1 MNESAVPSQ
10 HSASSRLRNAAFAPI
25 GDEGRAELVETRLLR
40 AISSGAFIEGD
51 RLPSE
56 NELAQLF
63 GVAVV
68 TVREALGSLRHRGV
82 IETRRG
88 RNGGSFV
95 RTSLGAVT
103 EVNATMLIEMPRV
116 ALADLGLLYEV
127 IASACGEYACRRATP
142 EELDVVQNVLTDA
155 RHLPADAWRRRI
167 TDVQLE
173 LASLSQ
179 SVRLTSE
186 NLRVQAELTPLLALQ
201 DLDQQQRHATHD
213 ALVAQVEATKI
224 SDIAAVRE
232 NVRTSIRGSIQWLG
246 DFRAKLLARPEGESL
261 RATLEAYRART
272 ESAGTPGEAA

>member
-1 MNESAVPSQ
+1 MHETLTYAFRCINVSATNAHHISITVSTQGCVRKAWETGSHAAKEGAGMNESAVPSQ

-40 AISSGAFIEGD
+40 AISSGDFIEGD

-103 EVNATMLIEMPRV
+103 EVNATMLIRDAARGPRRPRPALRGHRVGLRRVRMP
-116 ALADLGLLYEV
+116 
-127 IASACGEYACRRATP
+127 ACDTRRTRRRA
-142 EELDVVQNVLTDA
+142 E
-155 RHLPADAWRRRI
+155 RADGCAAPSRRR
-167 TDVQLE
+167 
-173 LASLSQ
+173 LA
-179 SVRLTSE
+179 
-186 NLRVQAELTPLLALQ
+186 
-201 DLDQQQRHATHD
+201 ATNHRR
-213 ALVAQVEATKI
+213 
-224 SDIAAVRE
+224 AA
-232 NVRTSIRGSIQWLG
+232 
-246 DFRAKLLARPEGESL
+246 
-261 RATLEAYRART
+261 
-272 ESAGTPGEAA
+272 